1 MPQVFGKVGK
11 NQPTPVSDTAQVQQ
25 RVTGY
30 GDVVTTQL
38 GDNHSSLADEG
49 CYFKVLSLV
58 NTPVAHAIAN
68 TLTYNVNTP
77 LFMIRNLGTAGGKR
91 IFIDYIRL
99 LSSTS
104 STTGGT
110 GISCAAFIDT
120 TSRVP
125 TGGSNFTPVNVNAD
139 STNASVC
146 STNGFTFGAITNSG
160 TPNAPRMIVRHN
172 YKVSVTANTI
182 LAGDSF
188 TMDFGEHQSTAT
200 TLNAGNVPTV
210 YPASV
215 GPCAVGGGH
224 TFLFYLWYS
233 ATTATT
239 IPTYEFEIG
248 WWER

>member
-1 MPQVFGKVGK
+1 MPQIFGKVGK

-38 GDNHSSLADEG
+38 GDDHSALADEG
-49 CYFKVLSLV
+49 SYFKVLSNV
-58 NTPVAHAIAN
+58 NTPVQHTIA
-68 TLTYNVNTP
+68 TSYLVNQP

-91 IFIDYIRL
+91 IFIDYVRL
-99 LSSTS
+99 LQSTS
-104 STTGGT
+104 VGTGGT
-110 GISCAAFIDT
+110 QISCAAFIDT

-125 TGGSNFTPVNVNAD
+125 TAGTNFTPVNVNAD

-146 STNGFTFGAITNSG
+146 STTGFTFGNISGSG
-160 TPNAPRMIVRHN
+160 TPNAVRMIVRHN
-172 YKVSVTANTI
+172 YKFSVAANTI

-200 TLNAGNVPTV
+200 TLNAANIPTV

-215 GPCAVGGGH
+215 GPCAIGGGH
-224 TFLFYLWYS
+224 TFLFYLWYTGLT
-233 ATTATT
+233 TTA
-239 IPTYEFEIG
+239 PSYEFEIG

>member
-38 GDNHSSLADEG
+38 GDNHSALADEG
-49 CYFKVLSLV
+49 SYFKVLSLV
-58 NTPVAHAIAN
+58 NTPVVHGN
-68 TLTYNVNTP
+68 TVTAYNVNTP

-99 LSSTS
+99 LQSNST
-104 STTGGT
+104 TTGGT
-110 GISCAAFIDT
+110 QISCAAFIDT

-125 TGGSNFTPVNVNAD
+125 TNGSSFTPVNVNAD

-146 STNGFTFGAITNSG
+146 STTGFTFGAITNSG
-160 TPNAPRMIVRHN
+160 TPNAARMLVRHN
-172 YKVSVTANTI
+172 FKVSVAANTV

-188 TMDFGEHQSTAT
+188 TMDFGEHQSAAT
-200 TLNAGNVPTV
+200 TLNNGNIPTV

-215 GPCAVGGGH
+215 GPCAIGGGH
-224 TFLFYLWYS
+224 TFLFYIWNVGLTG
-233 ATTATT
+233 TTATA
-239 IPTYEFEIG
+239 YEFEIG